1 MFNSK
6 LTAPAGGA
14 ISCPLGVSRRTDDL
28 SSRQM
33 INRQQRLDDGT
44 AGSRPRPAEKEQRTM
59 CFSATRKAPVS
70 EPTLTIGLPVY
81 NGATSLAA
89 ALNSLLHQSY
99 TDYTLHISDNA
110 STDETALICK
120 EAAAR
125 DSRIVYIRQ
134 PQHIPAF
141 ENFKFVLQ
149 NAKTPYFM
157 WAADDD
163 RWHSEFIAKNLAL
176 LEANSL
182 AIASISQVAFVRD
195 GALVLLYLTYPLR
208 GTITENSRRY
218 WRKPTDSSRL
228 YAVYKTEVLK
238 KSVENIPQ
246 VHAADWLVIAS
257 ALQYGHYLEVPEV
270 LMWRSAPEP
279 DRYLKQV
286 ARDNRGRI
294 ARLFPLLPMTYHAIT
309 KLGLRNLPIW
319 RMIQLNYFYHRG
331 YVMLITRDRPILFDI
346 LQRVYRV
353 PSWINRKSGLKNFAN
368 GSPDAS

>member
-1 MFNSK
+1 MDK
-6 LTAPAGGA
+6 P
-14 ISCPLGVSRRTDDL
+14 
-28 SSRQM
+28 
-33 INRQQRLDDGT
+33 
-44 AGSRPRPAEKEQRTM
+44 K
-59 CFSATRKAPVS
+59 
-70 EPTLTIGLPVY
+70 LTIGLPVY

-125 DSRIVYIRQ
+125 DPRIVYTRQ
-134 PQHIPAF
+134 AQHIPAF
-141 ENFKFVLQ
+141 ANFTFLLQ
-149 NAKTPYFM
+149 NAKTHYFM

-163 RWHSEFIAKNLAL
+163 RWHSEFIAKNIAL

-195 GALVLLYLTYPLR
+195 GAVVQLDSTYPLR
-208 GTITENSRRY
+208 GTIRENSRRY
-218 WRKPTDSSRL
+218 WRKPTNSSRL
-228 YAVYKTEVLK
+228 YAVYNTEILK
-238 KSVENIPQ
+238 KAAANIPV

-270 LMWRSAPEP
+270 LMWRSAPES

-286 ARDNRGRI
+286 ARDNPSCV
-294 ARLFPLLPMTYHAIT
+294 ARLFPLLPMTFYAIT
-309 KLGLRNLPIW
+309 KLGLRNMPV
-319 RMIQLNYFYHRG
+319 RSVIQLNYVYHKG

-346 LQRVYRV
+346 LQKVYGL
-353 PSWINRKSGLKNFAN
+353 PSWIYRKLGLKGFAGGRTNANFL
-368 GSPDAS
+368 